1 MTFCTKQAARLHD
14 EKLFKLPPPK
24 EDCPICFLPL
34 PAINS
39 GKKYQSCCG
48 KIICIGC
55 TFAHAKGGSEEKCPF
70 CRVPAIQ
77 PYSDGVSRQVI
88 ERLNKRIDL
97 GDATATYQLGLLY
110 RNRLHGLPRD
120 RVKILELCLRAGKM
134 GCADAYQ
141 TVGCIYA
148 DVLDV
153 ESDEAK
159 GKYYVELAAIAGN
172 SMARYQLSVMEGRAG
187 NSDLAIKHLLIA
199 VESAGHAD
207 ALNDIKTLFRGGI
220 ATKDDY
226 SKALRDYQAY
236 LAEIKSTQRDE
247 AAAYR
252 DIFKY
257 Y

>member
-1 MTFCTKQAARLHD
+1 M
-14 EKLFKLPPPK
+14 
-24 EDCPICFLPL
+24 
-34 PAINS
+34 
-39 GKKYQSCCG
+39 
-48 KIICIGC
+48 
-55 TFAHAKGGSEEKCPF
+55 
-70 CRVPAIQ
+70 
-77 PYSDGVSRQVI
+77 I

-97 GDATATYQLGLLY
+97 GDATATYQLGLMY
-110 RNRLHGLPRD
+110 RNGLHGLPRD
-120 RVKILELCLRAGKM
+120 RAKILELCLRAGKM

-159 GKYYVELAAIAGN
+159 GKYYIELAAIAGN
-172 SMARYQLSVMEGRAG
+172 SMARYQLSAMEGRTG

-226 SKALRDYQAY
+226 AKALRDYQAY